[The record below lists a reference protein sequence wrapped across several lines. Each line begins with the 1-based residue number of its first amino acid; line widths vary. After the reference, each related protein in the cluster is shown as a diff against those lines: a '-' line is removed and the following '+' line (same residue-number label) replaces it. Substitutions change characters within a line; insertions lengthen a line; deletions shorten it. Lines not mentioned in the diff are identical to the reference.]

1 MNSQAAKLVLED
13 GSEYRGVS
21 FGKPR
26 SAAGEV
32 VFTTSMNGYP
42 QALTDPSFRGQI
54 LVSAY
59 PLAGNYG
66 VPLPKRTLAP
76 RYEKEARSLPRR
88 GTPPRPPVTPQPRE
102 TPVGLDFESER
113 IQVSG
118 FIVQEYCETPSHHA
132 STASLAAWLTRS
144 GIPAISGIDTRALT
158 KRLRESGV
166 MRGKILVEGAKDI
179 TFDSTPRH
187 LVSEVSCKDVIRY
200 PVQGQPQGQP
210 PQLPQPLS
218 QRPLKIALL
227 DCGVKANILRLLLA
241 RGVEIIRIPWNHD
254 LGGIDCDGLFLS
266 NGPGDPKDC
275 GPAIDTVRRALGGG
289 KPVFGICLG
298 IQIIALAAG
307 GDTYKLPYGHR
318 SANQPCLETDTDRCF
333 ITSQNH
339 GYAVRAESLP
349 AEWEVWFT
357 NANDRTVEGIRH
369 KNRPF
374 SAVQF
379 HPEGCPGP
387 QDTEWLLDRFLE
399 QVREKAPLC
408 PHRN

>member
-1 MNSQAAKLVLED
+1 MNQMPAKLVLED
-13 GSEYRGVS
+13 GAEYSGLS

-26 SAAGEV
+26 SVAGEV
-32 VFTTSMNGYP
+32 VFTTSMTGYP
-42 QALTDPSFRGQI
+42 QSLTDPSFRGQI
-54 LVSAY
+54 LVSTY
-59 PLAGNYG
+59 PLVGNYG
-66 VPLPKRTLAP
+66 VPLRKRTFAP
-76 RYEKEARSLPRR
+76 RHKEHSHREEGGSSLPV
-88 GTPPRPPVTPQPRE
+88 P
-102 TPVGLDFESER
+102 LDFESDK

-118 FIVQEYCETPSHHA
+118 FIVQEHCETPSHHA
-132 STASLAAWLTRS
+132 STASLAAWLAENDV
-144 GIPAISGIDTRALT
+144 PAVSGIDTRALT
-158 KRLRESGV
+158 KRLRENGV

-179 TFDSTPRH
+179 PLDSTPQH
-187 LVSEVSCKDVIRY
+187 LVSDVSCKDVIRF
-200 PVQGQPQGQP
+200 PVLGQTPQT
-210 PQLPQPLS
+210 

-227 DCGVKANILRLLLA
+227 DCGVKANILRHLFA
-241 RGVEIIRIPWNHD
+241 RSVEIIRVPWNHD
-254 LGGIDCDGLFLS
+254 LGGIDYDGLFLS

-275 GPAIDTVRRALGGG
+275 APAIDTVRRALGGG

-298 IQIIALAAG
+298 VQLIALAAG

-318 SANQPCLETDTDRCF
+318 SANQPCLETDTGRCF

-349 AEWEVWFT
+349 SDWEVWFT

-369 KNRPF
+369 KTRPF

-399 QVREKAPLC
+399 QSREIRK
-408 PHRN
+408 H